1 MIVDV
6 HTHTPTH
13 RDAVPAS
20 ERLAYDRWRPDR
32 AVVTTNSWA
41 DYDEQNAVADV
52 SIVFNIALPDPLGGT
67 GIPTDPARI
76 NESTAEFA
84 AADPARRIG
93 FLSVDPTAPGGLEEA
108 ERCRVELGLRG
119 VKLGPNYQ
127 RFDPLDPA
135 AFALYGWAEHHG
147 LPILFHQGT
156 SPIREAPIRYAHP
169 LTMDEIALAFP
180 ELRIVMAHMGHPWQR
195 DTIAVIRKHPHVYAD
210 VSALPYRAWSFWEC
224 MRLASEWGATEKLL
238 LGSDFPI
245 ATTAET
251 IAALRDVN
259 AIVEGTKLPRVPEE
273 EMEAIVHRD
282 ALAALGLDRAAPP
295 ADAPD
300 APAADAAAPGEARA

>member
-13 RDAVPAS
+13 RGAVPLA
-20 ERLAYDRWRPDR
+20 ERRSYDRWRPDR

-41 DYDEQNAVADV
+41 DYDEQQAAADV
-52 SIVFNIALPDPLGGT
+52 TIVFNIALADPLGGT

-76 NESTAEFA
+76 NEATAEFA

-108 ERCRVELGLRG
+108 ERCRAELGLRG

-135 AFALYGWAEHHG
+135 ALELYAWAQRHG

-156 SPIREAPIRYAHP
+156 SPIRDAPLRYAHP
-169 LTMDEIALAFP
+169 LTMDEIATAFP

-224 MRLASEWGATEKLL
+224 MRLASEWGATGKLL
-238 LGSDFPI
+238 LGSDFPV

-259 AIVEGTKLPRVPEE
+259 AIVEGTKLPPVPAGEIEE
-273 EMEAIVHRD
+273 IIHRD
-282 ALAALGLDRAAPP
+282 ALAALGLTI
-295 ADAPD
+295 
-300 APAADAAAPGEARA
+300 PAAAA

>member
-13 RDAVPAS
+13 RDAVPPS
-20 ERLAYDRWRPDR
+20 ERRAYDRWRPDR

-41 DYDEQNAVADV
+41 DYDQQLAAADV
-52 SIVFNIALPDPLGGT
+52 SIVFNIALPDPLAGT

-135 AFALYGWAEHHG
+135 ACELYGWAEHHG
-147 LPILFHQGT
+147 LPIVFHQGT
-156 SPIREAPIRYAHP
+156 SPIRDAPLRYAHP

-180 ELRIVMAHMGHPWQR
+180 DLRVVMAHMGHPWQR

-224 MRLASEWGATEKLL
+224 MRLASEWGATHKLL

-251 IAALRDVN
+251 ISALRSVN
-259 AIVEGTKLPRVPEE
+259 AIVGGTALPRVPEE
-273 EMEAIVHRD
+273 EIEAIVHRD
-282 ALAALGLDRAAPP
+282 ALTALGLDRP
-295 ADAPD
+295 APD
-300 APAADAAAPGEARA
+300 GAAESAS